1 MIAALKNDIINAAK
15 GLRVNESK
23 IVKTERGCFLV
34 KRMSLMRSLCYKLA
48 FERIDSLDNIILLD
62 DCTYIYVR
70 PIDCKTLIPYA

>member
-15 GLRVNESK
+15 ELKVNGVK
-23 IVKTERGCFLV
+23 IIKTERGCFLI

-48 FERIDSLDNIILLD
+48 FERVDSLNNIILLD

-70 PIDCKTLIPYA
+70 PVDCKTLLPYA